1 MERFQQTAI
10 EQDDD
15 VNGYSTPASPRDEVD
30 VKWTPPK
37 VKTEYSNSC
46 AGTVSKPTDLQGLKS
61 PESRDEEA
69 KEEEEEEVLPTKGL
83 RGDQKKSQR
92 EGQDEE
98 NNHNKKNNSAAS
110 SYTGKER
117 RFNLDTHWMCYY

>member
-1 MERFQQTAI
+1 MERFQRTAT
-10 EQDDD
+10 EQEDD
-15 VNGYSTPASPRDEVD
+15 VNGYSAPASPRDEVD

-37 VKTEYSNSC
+37 VKTECANSC
-46 AGTVSKPTDLQGLKS
+46 AGTVSKLTDLQGLKS

-69 KEEEEEEVLPTKGL
+69 KEEEEEVLPTKGL
-83 RGDQKKSQR
+83 RGDQKKRQR

-117 RFNLDTHWMCYY
+117 KFNLDTHWMCYY